1 MLADHRCPQQ
11 ILFIGRCGPN
21 LEAPGRCS
29 SPFNSF
35 PVLVTQAPRE
45 PATTTR
51 RTSRAGLVGSA
62 ATGLVT
68 CGGQGCRLLAPGR
81 KVEDR
86 EGAPDGQCQTGAK
99 TSQNRRL
106 GEEIH
111 AKAAAGIAFMQAI
124 DEDLSG
130 AQLRLQKVEQK
141 LSWRE
146 ATSIGPH
153 RQTDADQQTQ
163 QE

>member
-1 MLADHRCPQQ
+1 
-11 ILFIGRCGPN
+11 
-21 LEAPGRCS
+21 
-29 SPFNSF
+29 
-35 PVLVTQAPRE
+35 
-45 PATTTR
+45 
-51 RTSRAGLVGSA
+51 
-62 ATGLVT
+62 
-68 CGGQGCRLLAPGR
+68 LAPGR

-86 EGAPDGQCQTGAK
+86 EGAPEGQYQTGAK

-106 GEEIH
+106 GEEPH
-111 AKAAAGIAFMQAI
+111 AKAAAGIAVMQAT
-124 DEDLSG
+124 DEDLPG